1 MGTFNGTPCLHHF
14 LLASRS
20 LTWRCGVVSLII
32 FLLSESGCRVTGFRL
47 VSCYFLST
55 SETYN
60 CCSSWS
66 LSFCRCSVAR
76 MYTTCVRRVALGV
89 QEARPQGNEIRR
101 RESMGD
107 ERIQSNAVSEDVH
120 KYLPLLVK
128 YRSVHD
134 GSCRTGERREEEKV
148 PDRIASQIKSGK

>member
-1 MGTFNGTPCLHHF
+1 
-14 LLASRS
+14 
-20 LTWRCGVVSLII
+20 
-32 FLLSESGCRVTGFRL
+32 
-47 VSCYFLST
+47 
-55 SETYN
+55 
-60 CCSSWS
+60 
-66 LSFCRCSVAR
+66 
-76 MYTTCVRRVALGV
+76 MYITCVHRVALGV

-134 GSCRTGERREEEKV
+134 GSCRTGERREEDKV